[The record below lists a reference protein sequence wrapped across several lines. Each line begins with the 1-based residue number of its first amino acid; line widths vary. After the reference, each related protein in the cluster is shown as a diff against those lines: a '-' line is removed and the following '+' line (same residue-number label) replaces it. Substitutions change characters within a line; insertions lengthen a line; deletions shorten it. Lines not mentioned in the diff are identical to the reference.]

1 MDGNNIDQA
10 GAKAPAFVLQNLRST
25 DLWQLV
31 RILKRLNIRELAH
44 VVDDKTMRASRFE
57 IPMELTADGFK
68 PLPREKWTSAQRK
81 AEEAAKA
88 ANDEIMW
95 AGIGYLVDHIGSC
108 EEDVA
113 KLLAMGTGT
122 TVDDIRF
129 MDAGDYLQ
137 LVVQYVTRDNFMD
150 FFTQARSLL
159 DKMGSSQGS
168 TRVVE
173 MLMR

>member
-1 MDGNNIDQA
+1 MSEMTDQA
-10 GAKAPAFVLQNLRST
+10 GAQAPAFVLHNLKST

-31 RILKRLNIRELAH
+31 RILRRLNIRELAH
-44 VVDDKTMRASRFE
+44 VVDEKTMKASRFE
-57 IPMELTADGFK
+57 VPMELTADGVK
-68 PLPREKWTSAQRK
+68 PLPREQWTAAQIK

-122 TVDDIRF
+122 TVDDIRA

-137 LVVQYVTRDNFMD
+137 LIVQYVTRENFTD
-150 FFTQARSLL
+150 FFTQARALL
-159 DKMGSSQGS
+159 DKVGSSQGS

-173 MLMR
+173 MLMK